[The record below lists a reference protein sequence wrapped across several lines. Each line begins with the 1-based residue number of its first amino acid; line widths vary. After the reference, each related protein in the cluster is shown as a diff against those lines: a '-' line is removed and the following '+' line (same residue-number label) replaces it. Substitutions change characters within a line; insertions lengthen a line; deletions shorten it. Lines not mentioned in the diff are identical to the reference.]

1 MWGIC
6 GGSGS
11 GKTTLTRRLR
21 ARLGDDE
28 VSVLN
33 FDHYYRDLSHLTPDQ
48 RRVINYDHPDAF
60 DHELF
65 IGHLDQ
71 LSAGGGV
78 EVPVYDFST
87 HTRDGSFEAV
97 AAAPLVVVEGILL
110 LAFPEVA
117 ARLDL
122 TVFLDVPE
130 PVRLRRRIRRDTS
143 ERGRDPD
150 DVRRQFA
157 ATVAPMHDAYV
168 QPCRDR
174 ADLIFGPEVDYEA
187 VVDELLS
194 RAPSRFSRASLRWGP
209 EP

>member
-21 ARLGDDE
+21 ARLGDGA

-48 RRVINYDHPDAF
+48 RRGCNYDHPDAL
-60 DHELF
+60 DHKLF
-65 IGHLDQ
+65 IGHLDR
-71 LSAGGGV
+71 LSAGCGV

-87 HTRDGSFEAV
+87 HTRTGSFEPV
-97 AAAPLVVVEGILL
+97 AAAPLAVVEGILL
-110 LAFPEVA
+110 FAFPEVA
-117 ARLDL
+117 SQLDL

-130 PVRLRRRIRRDTS
+130 PVRLQRRILRDTS
-143 ERGRDPD
+143 ERGRDPGG
-150 DVRRQFA
+150 VRRQFA

-168 QPCRDR
+168 QPHRDK

-187 VVDELLS
+187 VVDELVARL
-194 RAPSRFSRASLRWGP
+194 A
-209 EP
+209 

>member
-21 ARLGDDE
+21 ARLGDGA

-48 RRVINYDHPDAF
+48 RRVRNYDHPDAL

-65 IGHLDQ
+65 IGHLHR

-97 AAAPLVVVEGILL
+97 AAAPLAVVEGILL

-130 PVRLRRRIRRDTS
+130 PVRLQRRILRDTS
-143 ERGRDPD
+143 ERGRDPAG
-150 DVRRQFA
+150 VRRQFA

-187 VVDELLS
+187 VVDELVS
-194 RAPSRFSRASLRWGP
+194 RAPSRLSRTFLRWGP

>member
-21 ARLGDDE
+21 ARLGHGA

-48 RRVINYDHPDAF
+48 RRGCNYDHPDAL

-65 IGHLDQ
+65 IGHLDR
-71 LSAGGGV
+71 LSAGSGV

-87 HTRDGSFEAV
+87 HTRTGRLEAV
-97 AAAPLVVVEGILL
+97 AAAPLAVVEGILL
-110 LAFPEVA
+110 FAFPEVA
-117 ARLDL
+117 SRLDL
-122 TVFLDVPE
+122 TVFFDVPE
-130 PVRLRRRIRRDTS
+130 PVRLQRRILRDTS

-150 DVRRQFA
+150 GVRRQFE

-168 QPCRDR
+168 QPHRDK

-187 VVDELLS
+187 VVNELVARL
-194 RAPSRFSRASLRWGP
+194 A
-209 EP
+209 

>member
-21 ARLGDDE
+21 ARLGDGA

-48 RRVINYDHPDAF
+48 RRDCNYDHPDAL

-65 IGHLDQ
+65 IGHLDR
-71 LSAGGGV
+71 LSAGSGV

-87 HTRDGSFEAV
+87 HTRTGSFEPV
-97 AAAPLVVVEGILL
+97 AAAPLAVVEGILL
-110 LAFPEVA
+110 FAFPEVA
-117 ARLDL
+117 SRLDL

-130 PVRLRRRIRRDTS
+130 PVRLQRRILRDTS
-143 ERGRDPD
+143 ERGRDPGG
-150 DVRRQFA
+150 VRRQFE

-168 QPCRDR
+168 QPHRDK
-174 ADLIFGPEVDYEA
+174 ADLIFGPKVDYEA
-187 VVDELLS
+187 VVDELVARL
-194 RAPSRFSRASLRWGP
+194 A
-209 EP
+209 

>member
-21 ARLGDDE
+21 ARLGDGE

-33 FDHYYRDLSHLTPDQ
+33 FDAYYRDLSHLAPAE
-48 RRVINYDHPDAF
+48 RRGRNYDHPDAL

-65 IGHLDQ
+65 IAHLNR
-71 LSAGGGV
+71 LAAGVGV

-87 HTRDGSFEAV
+87 HTRSGSYESV
-97 AAAPLVVVEGILL
+97 PAAPLVAAEGILL

-130 PVRLRRRIRRDTS
+130 PVRLRRRIRRDTT
-143 ERGRDPD
+143 ERGRDPEG
-150 DVRRQFA
+150 VRRQFA
-157 ATVAPMHDAYV
+157 ATVAPMHDAHV
-168 QPCRDR
+168 QPHRDR
-174 ADLIFGPEVDYEA
+174 ADLIFGPEIDYEA
-187 VVDELLS
+187 VVDELVARL
-194 RAPSRFSRASLRWGP
+194 G
-209 EP
+209 

>member
-21 ARLGDDE
+21 ARLGDGAM
-28 VSVLN
+28 SVLN
-33 FDHYYRDLSHLTPDQ
+33 FDDYYRDLSHLAPEQ
-48 RRVINYDHPDAF
+48 RRGRNYDHPDAL

-65 IGHLDQ
+65 IGHLDR
-71 LSAGGGV
+71 LSAGGDV

-87 HTRDGSFEAV
+87 HTRSGRYETV
-97 AAAPLVVVEGILL
+97 AAAPLVVAEGILL

-117 ARLDL
+117 SRLDL

-130 PVRLRRRIRRDTS
+130 PVRLQRRIRRDTS

-157 ATVAPMHDAYV
+157 ATVAPMHVAYV
-168 QPCRDR
+168 QPHRDR

-187 VVDELLS
+187 VADKLAARL
-194 RAPSRFSRASLRWGP
+194 G
-209 EP
+209 

>member
-21 ARLGDDE
+21 ARLGDGE

-48 RRVINYDHPDAF
+48 RRVINYDHPDAL

-87 HTRDGSFEAV
+87 HTRDGRFEAV
-97 AAAPLVVVEGILL
+97 AAAPLIVVEGILL
-110 LAFPEVA
+110 FAFPEVA

-130 PVRLRRRIRRDTS
+130 PVRLRRRILRDTS

-150 DVRRQFA
+150 DVRRQFE
-157 ATVAPMHDAYV
+157 ATVVPMHGAYV
-168 QPCRDR
+168 QPHRGR

-194 RAPSRFSRASLRWGP
+194 RAPSRFSRAFLRWGP